1 MVAEFLETMIGT
13 GSERSKYEEYVEKF
27 SAIYEEEGAFDGE
40 YDELQEYLNEV
51 NIQKYLLF
59 CLFPLIFDFDFIFRY
74 ISGKFY
80 IGSF

>member
-27 SAIYEEEGAFDGE
+27 STMYEEEGAFDGE

-51 NIQKYLLF
+51 NIQKIFCFAFFHLYLF
-59 CLFPLIFDFDFIFRY
+59 LIVHFQIY
-74 ISGKFY
+74 ISE
-80 IGSF
+80 IL